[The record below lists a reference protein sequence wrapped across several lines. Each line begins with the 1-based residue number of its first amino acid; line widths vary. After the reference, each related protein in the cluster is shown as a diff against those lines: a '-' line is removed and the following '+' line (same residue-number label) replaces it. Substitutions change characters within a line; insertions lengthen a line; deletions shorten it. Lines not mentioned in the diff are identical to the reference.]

1 MHAYRTH
8 SCTALRA
15 SDVGQQVRLSGWIHR
30 KRDHG
35 NLLFIDLR
43 DHYGLTQIV
52 TDSDSPAFA
61 SLERLRVESVVTVTG
76 TVVARSPETVNANL
90 PTGEIEVRAAEVVIQ
105 SAAEEL
111 PMPVAGEQEYPED
124 IRLRYRFLD
133 LRRER
138 LRAGEAEIELHLT
151 MLLAVALYDRGQN
164 IGER

>member
-1 MHAYRTH
+1 
-8 SCTALRA
+8 
-15 SDVGQQVRLSGWIHR
+15 
-30 KRDHG
+30 HG

-111 PMPVAGEQEYPED
+111 PMPVAGEQEYPE
-124 IRLRYRFLD
+124 
-133 LRRER
+133 
-138 LRAGEAEIELHLT
+138 
-151 MLLAVALYDRGQN
+151 
-164 IGER
+164 